1 MEKGKIL
8 VVASISVCV
17 IVVVAVTGAYI
28 AGTFESGNPDKETLK
43 IGLIPTEDQLEMLKK
58 FEPAKAYLEREL
70 DMPAETFMA
79 TDYTA
84 LTEAMRAKKIDVAYF
99 GPFSYVLATERANA
113 EAIVTGGTDTGDVAT
128 YHSCIV
134 THKDSGLKN
143 IDDLKEHANEVT
155 FAFVDPASTSG
166 NLIPRGY
173 LLSIG
178 IDPDT
183 DLKECMFAGG
193 HDAVGLSVKSKKV
206 DAGAMY
212 DIGYNR
218 LIDSGAI
225 TPEEVIVI
233 WESDPIPKSPIAVR
247 GDLDPVLKGKI
258 QQAFVDMPEKDP
270 EAMKTF
276 ESKWEKNKWYIAID
290 DSTYDYVRNIA
301 IALGYIGGDSHVNS

>member
-8 VVASISVCV
+8 VVASISACV
-17 IVVVAVTGAYI
+17 IAVAVASACM
-28 AGTFESGNPDKETLK
+28 AGIFGMENPEEPTLRL
-43 IGLIPTEDQLEMLKK
+43 GLIPTEDQLEMLRK
-58 FEPAKAYLEREL
+58 FEPAKAYLERVL
-70 DMPAETFMA
+70 DMPVETFTA

-84 LTEAMRAKKIDVAYF
+84 VIEAMRAKKIDVAYF
-99 GPFSYVLATERANA
+99 GPFSYVLATERADA

-247 GDLDPVLKGKI
+247 GDLDLALKERI

>member
-84 LTEAMRAKKIDVAYF
+84 VIEAMRAKKIDIAYF

-193 HDAVGLSVKSKKV
+193 HDAVGLSVKSQKV

-247 GDLDPVLKGKI
+247 GDLDPVLKEKI

-276 ESKWEKNKWYIAID
+276 ESKWEKNK
-290 DSTYDYVRNIA
+290 
-301 IALGYIGGDSHVNS
+301 

>member
-1 MEKGKIL
+1 MEKGKTL

-17 IVVVAVTGAYI
+17 IAVVAVTGAYI

-84 LTEAMRAKKIDVAYF
+84 VIEAMRAKKIDVAYF

-193 HDAVGLSVKSKKV
+193 HDAVGLSVKSQKV

-233 WESDPIPKSPIAVR
+233 WESDPIPKSPIRFSVASDCSLSRSYSVVSASNAVC
-247 GDLDPVLKGKI
+247 
-258 QQAFVDMPEKDP
+258 
-270 EAMKTF
+270 
-276 ESKWEKNKWYIAID
+276 
-290 DSTYDYVRNIA
+290 
-301 IALGYIGGDSHVNS
+301 

>member
-8 VVASISVCV
+8 VVVSISAFV
-17 IVVVAVTGAYI
+17 IAAVAVTGAYMNGI
-28 AGTFESGNPDKETLK
+28 FESEKTDEQTLR

-70 DMPAETFMA
+70 DMPVETFMA

-84 LTEAMRAKKIDVAYF
+84 VIEAMRAKKIDVAYF

-128 YHSCIV
+128 YHSCII

-143 IDDLKEHANEVT
+143 IDDLKEHAHEVT

-247 GDLDPVLKGKI
+247 GDLDPALKDKI
-258 QQAFVDMPEKDP
+258 QQAFVAMPEKDP

-276 ESKWEKNKWYIAID
+276 ENKWEKNKWYIAID

-301 IALGYIGGDSHVNS
+301 IALGYIEGDNHVNS